1 MTSPFKEAI
10 DEMQKALVDGVK
22 KQYLADQLAA
32 LDQIANEQEPAG
44 VAVLE
49 GLGISAGEAR
59 EHFLQ
64 TKKRAQEIVRK
75 TADKL
80 FG

>member
-1 MTSPFKEAI
+1 MTSPFKNAI
-10 DEMQKALVDGVK
+10 DDMQKALVDGVK

-32 LDQIANEQEPAG
+32 LDQIANEQEPTQ
-44 VAVLE
+44 VARLE
-49 GLGISAGEAR
+49 GLGIPAGEAK

-64 TKKRAQEIVRK
+64 AKKRAQEIVRK